1 MPISRGAV
9 AADPAIMPGGR
20 SKVQFPGFWVLN
32 LLRERLIIEFSRP

>member
-20 SKVQFPGFWVLN
+20 SKVQFAGFCVLN
-32 LLRERLIIEFSRP
+32 LLTEGLIIDC